1 MELDLE
7 IRPQEFTQF
16 TLMRNTECIYRLC
29 LFTPKLCTLITSF
42 ATVFSRHHKDHS
54 CGLQIIF

>member
-16 TLMRNTECIYRLC
+16 TLVRNTECIYRLF

-42 ATVFSRHHKDHS
+42 TPLFLAVMTR
-54 CGLQIIF
+54 IILVAFR